1 MKAASPCFVNPEPG
15 FWFKHGLE
23 SSLELEPSVRVI
35 YGCHP
40 HFANE
45 FDHYAK
51 LTLENALKRPNVVG
65 LGEIGLD
72 YSGKNTCSRIIQQRA
87 FRCQL
92 EMGMKLRLPFCL
104 HIRDA
109 DEDGMA
115 VLEEAGMPNNYP
127 FHLYCFTGSWKSC
140 QVWLNKYSGCKIG
153 LTPIITV
160 ASAYQVREVARQISL
175 DRLLLET
182 DAPYFLPNKVKFES
196 DCPLTNSHPGF
207 AIHTAAQVAALKK
220 MSLKEVLKATRT
232 NVAEIYRIEP
242 MITRPQTRKAT
253 KPEPKYAKSSFFESS
268 LTMRTFR
275 FETVLSSDEEQ
286 VTASKR
292 CSMTFSGKEPKL
304 TKVSKAREL
313 ERQSELP
320 LRKKKR
326 KSKDKT
332 CEDSSK
338 GKSSKSKVQHAVRPE
353 FKKKKH

>member
-1 MKAASPCFVNPEPG
+1 MMPTFTAKSSSYQFREKSGYHNRSHNHHPLPV
-15 FWFKHGLE
+15 KHGLE

-115 VLEEAGMPNNYP
+115 VLEE
-127 FHLYCFTGSWKSC
+127 
-140 QVWLNKYSGCKIG
+140 
-153 LTPIITV
+153 
-160 ASAYQVREVARQISL
+160 
-175 DRLLLET
+175 
-182 DAPYFLPNKVKFES
+182 VKFES